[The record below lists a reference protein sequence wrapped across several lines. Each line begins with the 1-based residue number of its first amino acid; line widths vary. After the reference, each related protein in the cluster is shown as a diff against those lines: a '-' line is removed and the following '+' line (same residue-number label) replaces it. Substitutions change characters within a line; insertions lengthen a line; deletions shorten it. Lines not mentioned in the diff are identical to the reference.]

1 MSASELDRSAGGVS
15 ARRAPRRQPR
25 RRRRREQVHEPGL
38 FGVRSWTRTRFV
50 AGCAFAAVAVFPL
63 LYMIS
68 LSFQPTGDI
77 LTSHPTLVP
86 SNPTVLNYAQ
96 AWSENSFS
104 RFFINSALVS
114 LATVVITVSF
124 ASLAA
129 FAFARYSFRFK
140 ELIFYLFLASL
151 AVPSVDLII
160 PQYALMARLHLTNSL
175 PGLVLIY
182 ASENLPFSIF
192 LLRGFF
198 EKIPKELEE
207 SFRLDGAGTIRVLTR
222 LIAPLSA
229 PALAVVAVFTFNFAW
244 EEFVVALTL
253 LNDPSR
259 FTLPIGLAFFIG
271 EHTTQWG
278 PLFAGSVIATI
289 PSVIVYLISQRWF
302 QRGVSLGGIR

>member
-1 MSASELDRSAGGVS
+1 VY
-15 ARRAPRRQPR
+15 
-25 RRRRREQVHEPGL
+25 EPGL
-38 FGVRSWTRTRFV
+38 FGVRNWTRARFI
-50 AGCAFAAVAVFPL
+50 AGCAFAAVAIFPL

-77 LTSHPTLVP
+77 LTSHPTLIP
-86 SNPTVLNYAQ
+86 SNPTLINYAQ
-96 AWSENSFS
+96 AWSENSFG
-104 RFFINSALVS
+104 RFFLNSMIVA

-129 FAFARYSFRFK
+129 FAFARYQFPFK

-160 PQYALMARLHLTNSL
+160 PQYILMARLHLTNSRE
-175 PGLVLIY
+175 GLILIY

-198 EKIPKELEE
+198 EAIPRDLEE
-207 SFRLDGAGTIRVLTR
+207 SFRLDGAGTIRVLVR

-253 LNDPSR
+253 INDSSKW
-259 FTLPIGLAFFIG
+259 TLPIGLAFFIG
-271 EHTTQWG
+271 EHTTAWG
-278 PLFAGSVIATI
+278 PLFAGSVIATV
-289 PSVIVYLISQRWF
+289 PSILVYIISQRWF